1 MALAG
6 RSIVTGVHRFAVDR
20 RRAGKPVSKRLSL
33 SLRDP
38 ELETGSKAGRSGFGP
53 GYEDR
58 TSTDIG
64 SNTGSTTGSISAVT
78 EAAIAAWILVFAL
91 LLHFFS
97 LFLLLSLIPS
107 IALRYSTLLPLSISL
122 SLSLCSPSAPLFL
135 SLRIAFV
142 LLFPPFSLFF
152 PIFFPFFLSLSL
164 SLSLFFLLLF
174 FLVLLLFAR
183 KLVHIRIGGRSSAAR
198 SLIKSHKNREAVSSP
213 ASYGNREVEPVL
225 NIDSGS
231 SLYTECIRRESLL
244 MLNEF

>member
-1 MALAG
+1 M
-6 RSIVTGVHRFAVDR
+6 HRFAVDR

-33 SLRDP
+33 SLRDQ
-38 ELETGSKAGRSGFGP
+38 EFETGSNGRSGFGS
-53 GYEDR
+53 GRGDR
-58 TSTDIG
+58 THTG
-64 SNTGSTTGSISAVT
+64 NSNTGSTNSSISGVT

-97 LFLLLSLIPS
+97 LVLSITVRVRFSSVYIFPSLFDSAASLLSLF
-107 IALRYSTLLPLSISL
+107 LPTPSL
-122 SLSLCSPSAPLFL
+122 SFSFSP
-135 SLRIAFV
+135 
-142 LLFPPFSLFF
+142 PPPVF
-152 PIFFPFFLSLSL
+152 PIFSYFFFFSFCFLF
-164 SLSLFFLLLF
+164 FFLLLF
-174 FLVLLLFAR
+174 FLVLLPFAR

-231 SLYTECIRRESLL
+231 SLYTECIRREPLL

>member
-64 SNTGSTTGSISAVT
+64 SNTGSTTSSISAVT

-107 IALRYSTLLPLSISL
+107 IALRYSTLLPLST
-122 SLSLCSPSAPLFL
+122 
-135 SLRIAFV
+135 
-142 LLFPPFSLFF
+142 
-152 PIFFPFFLSLSL
+152 SL
-164 SLSLFFLLLF
+164 SLSLFSLCSSLSLPPYRFRPPFSPVFPIFSYFFSFLSLSLF
-174 FLVLLLFAR
+174 FFYYYFSSCCFSLRASSCIYASAGVALL
-183 KLVHIRIGGRSSAAR
+183 
-198 SLIKSHKNREAVSSP
+198 P
-213 ASYGNREVEPVL
+213 AP
-225 NIDSGS
+225 
-231 SLYTECIRRESLL
+231 
-244 MLNEF
+244 